1 MNSNSVSS
9 EDAGRTTG
17 QRPIIKGPTNGAPQN
32 GVPSLGPIRC
42 RESRHEDSSLADV
55 TEKFEREQ
63 VLAGFGSLHEVTT
76 SSGCEE
82 VNSVLKELR
91 AVLNEADA
99 APAAIKNESYCSD
112 YQKRQTKT
120 TQYNLGTAPVVQPYC
135 IDYTRR
141 EPALAGGTGGGSVAS
156 SVARERRSTTRQD
169 LPFIPLEEKSVV
181 LPRVQLTFLQKVGIT
196 IGAAAVVVALAV
208 SGVECNNYS
217 SKCVAEARLAL
228 EAGDFQSAIAASN
241 KAIAFNPLSLEA
253 QYEKG
258 RALAFNKCYQEAE
271 QYLSNV
277 LRFNPEHIGALDAR
291 AALSLKVNKP
301 QQTID
306 DSRKLMSLLGTELKP
321 YQIGNLAAAQ
331 YTVGQYKDAMGTY
344 EKAIEVEPTNVRLYV
359 GRAYCL
365 MAMSK
370 FEGALALCQSLVS
383 QFPDDG
389 DAIALRGYCR
399 QQLNDTAGAMRDFC
413 LALEGEPTNP
423 TYYKYRAGLYEQLGQ
438 SKEALADY
446 KKAAGLDKFN
456 LDTQILAASKL
467 INAGLYSQ
475 ASDNLKAAS
484 ALPGFRKSFQAQFLR
499 AQCSFAAG
507 DYQESARDLE
517 AALKQRQNDAARELL
532 ALNYAHLGKAGAA
545 RELLAHNLKSD
556 SPSAQ
561 TLLAAARVE
570 QVLGQELSAIDF
582 YSRVLLRKPRQVEA
596 LVGRAD
602 CYLARKQYASA
613 QADLSL
619 AVEEGRGDKK
629 TVDNLLLC
637 QSVLKKQAHIVIDL
651 PRSRTF
657 NFKSLDA
664 TALFDKALKAYKQND
679 SDLCIAACYELTGR
693 EPNHSGAW
701 RLLAHTLQ
709 ECSRNQEAI
718 DAFGSLTALESP
730 TAADKLKMARA
741 LSAMQKHEQAIAILI
756 EQHKLD
762 RANGEL
768 TAELAKIYAASDRKD
783 EAMKLCRQAIDG
795 GKGSEQALVQI
806 KNLYQSLLA
815 EKERARGA
823 NDGSSV
829 LQDTQG

>member
-1 MNSNSVSS
+1 MDSNSVVS

-17 QRPIIKGPTNGAPQN
+17 QRPVIRGPIN
-32 GVPSLGPIRC
+32 GVPSLGPIKR
-42 RESRHEDSSLADV
+42 RESRHEDSGLEGVA
-55 TEKFEREQ
+55 EKFEREQ
-63 VLAGFGSLHEVTT
+63 VLAGFGSLHEDTT

-82 VNSVLKELR
+82 VNIVLKELR
-91 AVLNEADA
+91 AVLSEAEA

-112 YQKRQTKT
+112 YQKRQAKT

-141 EPALAGGTGGGSVAS
+141 EQSLAGGTGGGNAAS

-169 LPFIPLEEKSVV
+169 LPYIPLEEKAAV

-196 IGAAAVVVALAV
+196 IGAAAFVVALAV

-217 SKCVAEARLAL
+217 NKCVADARFAL
-228 EAGDFQSAIAASN
+228 DAGDYQAAIAAGN
-241 KAIAFNPLSLEA
+241 RAIAFNPLSLEA

-271 QYLSNV
+271 QYFSNV

-331 YTVGQYKDAMGTY
+331 YTVGQYKEAIGTY
-344 EKAIEVEPTNVRLYV
+344 ERAIEVEPTNVRLYV

-389 DAIALRGYCR
+389 DALALRGYCR
-399 QQLNDTAGAMRDFC
+399 QQLHDTAGAMRDFC

-446 KKAAGLDKFN
+446 KKAAGLDRFN
-456 LDTQILAASKL
+456 LDSQVLAASKL
-467 INAGLYSQ
+467 INGGLYKE
-475 ASDNLKAAS
+475 ASDSLKAAS
-484 ALPGFRKSFQAQFLR
+484 TLPGFRKSFQAQFLR
-499 AQCSFAAG
+499 AQCSHAAG
-507 DYQESARDLE
+507 DHQEAVRDLE
-517 AALKQRQNDAARELL
+517 AALKIKKDDGARELL
-532 ALNYAHLGKAGAA
+532 AISYAHLGKAGAA
-545 RELLAHNLKSD
+545 RELLAVQLKSD
-556 SPSAQ
+556 APSVQ

-629 TVDNLLLC
+629 TVENLLFC
-637 QSVLKKQAHIVIDL
+637 QSVLKKQAHIAIDL
-651 PRSRTF
+651 PKSRSF
-657 NFKSLDA
+657 NFKSVDSV
-664 TALFDKALKAYKQND
+664 ALFDKALKAYRQND
-679 SDLCIAACYELTGR
+679 ADLCIAACYELTGR
-693 EPNHSGAW
+693 EPAHSGAW

-718 DAFGSLTALESP
+718 DAFGNLAALENP
-730 TAADKLKMARA
+730 TAADKLKLARA
-741 LSAMQKHEQAIAILI
+741 LSATQQHEQAIAILT

-768 TAELAKIYAASDRKD
+768 TAELARIYAASDRKD
-783 EAMKLCRQAIDG
+783 EAMKLCRQAIEG
-795 GKGSEQALVQI
+795 GKGSDQALVQI

-815 EKERARGA
+815 EKERANGA
-823 NDGSSV
+823 NDGNNV
-829 LQDTQG
+829 VQDTQG

>member
-1 MNSNSVSS
+1 MDSNSFVS

-17 QRPIIKGPTNGAPQN
+17 QRPIIKGPADGVPKN
-32 GVPSLGPIRC
+32 GVPSLGPIRR
-42 RESRHEDSSLADV
+42 RESGLEGVAEQSERERVLSGFAGLHED
-55 TEKFEREQ
+55 
-63 VLAGFGSLHEVTT
+63 TT
-76 SSGCEE
+76 SAGCEE
-82 VNSVLKELR
+82 VNLVLKELR
-91 AVLNEADA
+91 SVLDEAQT
-99 APAAIKNESYCSD
+99 APAAIKKESYCSD

-141 EPALAGGTGGGSVAS
+141 DEAIGGGVVGGGAAARPS
-156 SVARERRSTTRQD
+156 SRSGRSATRQD
-169 LPFIPLEEKSVV
+169 LPFIPLEEKSAV
-181 LPRVQLTFLQKVGIT
+181 LPRVELTFLQKIGIT
-196 IGAAAVVVALAV
+196 IGAAAVLVALVV

-217 SKCVAEARLAL
+217 NKCVADARRAL
-228 EAGDFQSAIAASN
+228 DEGDFQAAIAASN
-241 KAIAFNPLSLEA
+241 KAISFNPLSLEA

-271 QYLSNV
+271 QCLSNV

-306 DSRKLMSLLGTELKP
+306 DSRKLMALLGTELKP

-365 MAMSK
+365 LAMSK

-399 QQLNDTAGAMRDFC
+399 QQLHDTAGAMRDFC

-423 TYYKYRAGLYEQLGQ
+423 TYYKYRAGLHEQLGQ

-446 KKAAGLDKFN
+446 KKAAALDKLN
-456 LDTQILAASKL
+456 LNTQVLAASKL
-467 INAGLYSQ
+467 FSAGLHRQ
-475 ASDNLKAAS
+475 AAECLQVAS
-484 ALPGFRKSFQAQFLR
+484 TLPGFRKSFEAQFLR
-499 AQCSFAAG
+499 ARCSQAAS
-507 DYQESARDLE
+507 DHEEAVRDLE
-517 AALKQRQNDAARELL
+517 AALKLKKDDGARQLL
-532 ALNYAHLGKAGAA
+532 AINYAHLGKAVAA
-545 RELLAHNLKSD
+545 RELLAAHLKGV
-556 SPSAQ
+556 SPS
-561 TLLAAARVE
+561 TGDLLSAARVE
-570 QVLGQELSAIDF
+570 QLLGQELSAIDF
-582 YSRVLLRKPRQVEA
+582 YSRALVQKPRLVEA

-613 QADLSL
+613 EADLGL
-619 AVEEGRGDKK
+619 AVAAGCGDKK

-657 NFKSLDA
+657 NFKSLDS

-679 SDLCIAACYELTGR
+679 SDLCIAACYELTDR
-693 EPNHSGAW
+693 EPASSGAW
-701 RLLAHTLQ
+701 RLLAHCLQ
-709 ECSRNQEAI
+709 ENSRNEEAI
-718 DAFGSLTALESP
+718 GAFGRLTALEKP
-730 TAADKLKMARA
+730 TTADNLKLARA
-741 LSAMQKHEQAIAILI
+741 LSALQKHEQAIAVLT
-756 EQHKLD
+756 EQHKLEA
-762 RANGEL
+762 RGGEL
-768 TAELAKIYAASDRKD
+768 TAELAKIYAASDRKE
-783 EAMKLCRQAIDG
+783 EAIKLCRQAIDS
-795 GKGSEQALVQI
+795 GSANSDPALAQI

-815 EKERARGA
+815 EKERALNGS
-823 NDGSSV
+823 DGISV
-829 LQDTQG
+829 VQDTQG